1 MFVKWLK
8 AWEWWQGD
16 PWPQVAT
23 KNYWT
28 EGEPL
33 APRSYQLMIALVLS
47 SPKTQNSFQPSR
59 REIDINND
67 KHPCIKYKKN
77 HPLKIR
83 WKTLLS
89 IIWLATETNWGK
101 RGVGAEDAKGN
112 FVIFQTTRCAALN
125 PLSWSPMH
133 HLPSSNLSIRI
144 KTTDLVTNNIS
155 SNWKTV
161 NISVQAE
168 NMHKAWNREN
178 VRGEKTWDA
187 FLQDQASCPWSDKS
201 QLGSNFKEFA
211 SIYVYHLNSR
221 LSRVR
226 WPKKWSLRNPKWN
239 EQWNVQP
246 WSLLISPC
254 LISILYRRK
263 IFSKHVSLVR
273 RIVWCDFQL
282 TSSLP

>member
-16 PWPQVAT
+16 LWPQVAT

-59 REIDINND
+59 PEIDINNGQ
-67 KHPCIKYKKN
+67 HPCIKYKKN

-144 KTTDLVTNNIS
+144 KTTNLVTNNIS
-155 SNWKTV
+155 SNCK
-161 NISVQAE
+161 
-168 NMHKAWNREN
+168 
-178 VRGEKTWDA
+178 
-187 FLQDQASCPWSDKS
+187 
-201 QLGSNFKEFA
+201 
-211 SIYVYHLNSR
+211 
-221 LSRVR
+221 
-226 WPKKWSLRNPKWN
+226 
-239 EQWNVQP
+239 
-246 WSLLISPC
+246 LLIFLSKLKICIWLEIGKMSREKNLRCIPSGPGILS
-254 LISILYRRK
+254 LIWQK
-263 IFSKHVSLVR
+263 PA
-273 RIVWCDFQL
+273 WFQL
-282 TSSLP
+282 PGSCVHILPL

>member
-16 PWPQVAT
+16 LWPQVAT

-59 REIDINND
+59 QINKQWPISIDQISEKSLVED
-67 KHPCIKYKKN
+67 
-77 HPLKIR
+77 LL
-83 WKTLLS
+83 KTLLS

-144 KTTDLVTNNIS
+144 KTTNLVTNNIS
-155 SNWKTV
+155 NNCKSV
-161 NISVQAE
+161 NISLPAKNKFVH
-168 NMHKAWNREN
+168 MAWNREN
-178 VRGEKTWDA
+178 VRWEKLEMHSVRTRHLVLDMPA
-187 FLQDQASCPWSDKS
+187 WS
-201 QLGSNFKEFA
+201 QILGNCVH
-211 SIYVYHLNSR
+211 IYHH
-221 LSRVR
+221 
-226 WPKKWSLRNPKWN
+226 KKA
-239 EQWNVQP
+239 Q
-246 WSLLISPC
+246 
-254 LISILYRRK
+254 
-263 IFSKHVSLVR
+263 
-273 RIVWCDFQL
+273 
-282 TSSLP
+282 

>member
-16 PWPQVAT
+16 LWPQVAT

-59 REIDINND
+59 STRDRHKQWPTSIDQISEKSLVED
-67 KHPCIKYKKN
+67 S
-77 HPLKIR
+77 L
-83 WKTLLS
+83 KTLLS
-89 IIWLATETNWGK
+89 IIWLASETNWGK

-144 KTTDLVTNNIS
+144 KITNLVTNNIS
-155 SNWKTV
+155 NNCKSV
-161 NISVQAE
+161 NISLTAKINLCIWLE
-168 NMHKAWNREN
+168 IGKML
-178 VRGEKTWDA
+178 GEKN
-187 FLQDQASCPWSDKS
+187 LRCIPSGPGILSLIC
-201 QLGSNFKEFA
+201 QLGLKF
-211 SIYVYHLNSR
+211 
-221 LSRVR
+221 
-226 WPKKWSLRNPKWN
+226 
-239 EQWNVQP
+239 
-246 WSLLISPC
+246 
-254 LISILYRRK
+254 
-263 IFSKHVSLVR
+263 
-273 RIVWCDFQL
+273 
-282 TSSLP
+282 